1 MDGCVHLR
9 SPTSSTV
16 CTVKVMYPFS
26 TINTCHVGHIQ
37 QPTNLHGLFEQ
48 NDSPGMRCV
57 AGFIFEARH
66 AACLGPLGGLVHK
79 PRNAPDRRDL
89 SNTSAMASSGVA
101 DRPAPVQKTSCL
113 FTIRQKQVQTW
124 FLADSKLF
132 FNVWSKASFNCG
144 MCGRR
149 PSETSHVPMNTLAH
163 PRPYTLH
170 PNLGSCRTLNSA
182 SLVNTGRQR
191 RPRNLVCSYLLF
203 P

>member
-1 MDGCVHLR
+1 MDACISVCLLLLQYAQSKSCILFR
-9 SPTSSTV
+9 LSTL
-16 CTVKVMYPFS
+16 
-26 TINTCHVGHIQ
+26 VGHIQ

-48 NDSPGMRCV
+48 DDSAGMRCV

-163 PRPYTLH
+163 PRPYTLI
-170 PNLGSCRTLNSA
+170 LGLA
-182 SLVNTGRQR
+182 E
-191 RPRNLVCSYLLF
+191 P
-203 P
+203 